1 MTQFDFVVA
10 ALLVFSGA
18 VGFARGATREIAA
31 LVALILAAALAIL
44 GQPLFGPMARESLH
58 PGWLA
63 TTVAVGGV
71 FVVAY
76 VALRFI
82 GVAVARKV
90 QQTDFLGALDRS
102 VGLAIGLAR
111 GLLLLGALNL
121 GFNAAT
127 PPDLRPHW
135 ITGAVTWPL
144 SQNMG
149 RLLTALA
156 PHGLNLADQLKAN
169 SSRPATDGSRDR
181 TATGGYDAQQR
192 GEIDDLVEKS
202 R

>member
-1 MTQFDFVVA
+1 MFEQFS
-10 ALLVFSGA
+10 LQP
-18 VGFARGATREIAA
+18 
-31 LVALILAAALAIL
+31 ALILAAALAIL